1 MTPPTVSYSNIHI
14 AFTNLG
20 KSIFARVATLFFALG
35 LCAATAASAQNLE
48 LLMVEDEGCV
58 YCAQWHAEIGPEFP
72 ITPEGQTAPLRQ
84 TDIDDPLPDGVTLA
98 RRAVYTPTFVLLK
111 NGAETG
117 RIEGYPGEEFFWFL
131 LGQLID
137 AAG

>member
-1 MTPPTVSYSNIHI
+1 M
-14 AFTNLG
+14 
-20 KSIFARVATLFFALG
+20 LFFALG
-35 LCAATAASAQNLE
+35 LYAATAASAQNLE
-48 LLMVEDEGCV
+48 LLMIEDRGCV
-58 YCAQWHAEIGPEFP
+58 YCARWHAEIGPEFP
-72 ITPEGQTAPLRQ
+72 ITPEGQTAPLLQ
-84 TDIDDPLPDGVTLA
+84 TDIDDALPDGVTLE

-111 NGAETG
+111 DSAETG